1 MANVDKSM
9 SDCAYTFLQ
18 KKKKAKS
25 FYEIWDSVVEELN
38 LDLENQPDDII
49 SYFYTNLTL
58 DSRFVNV
65 GDNKWDLRE
74 RLPFEKVHI
83 DMNDIYNDDEEGYEE
98 LTSSDSEDEENAD
111 EDYDDYDSEKDDED
125 DAGRRWWRHGP
136 DDGRNG
142 RPQTDVSAFF

>member
-25 FYEIWDSVVEELN
+25 FYEIWDSVAEELN

-125 DAGRRWWRHGP
+125 EDINPETYGFSIDS
-136 DDGRNG
+136 DDDEN
-142 RPQTDVSAFF
+142 

>member
-98 LTSSDSEDEENAD
+98 LTSSDYEDEENAD

-125 DAGRRWWRHGP
+125 EDINPETYGFSIDS
-136 DDGRNG
+136 DDDEN
-142 RPQTDVSAFF
+142 